1 MRHRNRWTPRAVA
14 ALTFGVLGVVAL
26 PGAVPAQQ
34 PAAVKMAYSAQQ
46 QIPYAASLVAWQNLK
61 GITVE
66 PVYMRNSPQAVQ
78 TLLKGD
84 VQMVQTNPVAAF
96 KAILEGGPL
105 TVLAGLML
113 NEWTIV
119 SRAEIAEPRH
129 LAGKQLAVH
138 SESSMSYTVAKYF
151 VKKEAI
157 PNVRILFI
165 AGSPNRAQALRSGQ
179 IDATTLY
186 ITDAVRLAMTDPG
199 KFRVLADFSNMSEA
213 MDSVLL
219 VRKDWLAAHPREA
232 REILTT
238 LVQTH
243 RWMAKHPAEA
253 VERVARLFPKEKP
266 EFVKAAVESYLEKG
280 IWDADAALRP
290 DLIRT
295 VVDFLAT
302 ETGDLPKD
310 VNRDPAA
317 YATFA
322 PLDEVLAQLGR
333 VGGK

>member
-1 MRHRNRWTPRAVA
+1 M
-14 ALTFGVLGVVAL
+14 ALREQLDAFLSALILVLGLGL
-26 PGAVPAQQ
+26 PGEAWAQQ
-34 PAAVKMAYSAQQ
+34 PPAVKMAYSAQQ

-66 PVYMRNSPQAVQ
+66 AVYMRNSPQAVQ

-96 KAILEGGPL
+96 KAIMEGGPL
-105 TVLAGLML
+105 TVIAGLML

-119 SRAEIAEPRH
+119 SRADIAEPRQ

-138 SESSMSYTVAKYF
+138 SESSMSNTVAKYF
-151 VKKEAI
+151 VKKENI

-186 ITDAVRLAMTDPG
+186 ITDAVRLGMTDPG
-199 KFRVLADFSNMSEA
+199 KFRVLADFSKMSEA
-213 MDSVLL
+213 IDSVLL
-219 VRKDWLAAHPREA
+219 VRKDWLGARPRDV
-232 REILTT
+232 REILTA

-243 RWMAKHPAEA
+243 RWMARHPAEA
-253 VERVARLFPKEKP
+253 VDRVAKLFPKERP
-266 EFVKAAVESYLEKG
+266 EFVKAAVETYLEKG

-290 DLIRT
+290 DMVRT
-295 VVDFLAT
+295 MIDFLAN
-302 ETGDLPKD
+302 ETGDLPKE
-310 VNRDPAA
+310 VNRDPAI

-322 PLDEVLAQLGR
+322 PLDEVLTQLGR
-333 VGGK
+333 AGGK